1 MMTQWVRT
9 CVAVLIV
16 LVLAAAASAQDGVS
30 CPAGWTQTFNVNGP
44 GCTFC
49 FDPNEN
55 ECQVACLGPPACLC
69 PDTEPGELEECC
81 ANSPCCENC
90 PNSDALECNVYTCGC
105 EPDTDSCCTTICPP
119 PHAAPALGAP
129 TSFPFVG
136 AAALLAL
143 AGLWQIARRRRSH
156 SF

>member
-30 CPAGWTQTFNVNGP
+30 CPAGWTQTFNVNSP

-49 FDPNEN
+49 ADPNQN
-55 ECQVACLGPPACLC
+55 ECQVSCLGPPACLC
-69 PDTEPGELEECC
+69 PEGELEECC

-90 PNSDALECNVYTCGC
+90 PNSDALECNVSSCQC
-105 EPDTDSCCTTICPP
+105 EPDTCCRTVCPVP
-119 PHAAPALGAP
+119 FAAPAIGTP
-129 TSFPFVG
+129 TSLPFAG
-136 AAALLAL
+136 AAVLLAL
-143 AGLWQIARRRRSH
+143 GGLWQIARRRRNQ